1 MARNVTFPYNN
12 AFIAVIRNNKHTDMG
27 QLHLRCVVWLE
38 AHLQKGRDFEW
49 EDVGSRNKT
58 CIVNEY
64 IWFDKEEDLLA
75 FRLACGI

>member
-1 MARNVTFPYNN
+1 MVWNVSFPYNN
-12 AFIAVIRNNKHTDMG
+12 AFIAVVRQHKSMDMG
-27 QLHLRCVVWLE
+27 HLHLRCIRWLGE
-38 AHLQKGRDFEW
+38 NLQKGRDFDWDEN
-49 EDVGSRNKT
+49 RNKT